1 MLFDGT
7 MDRIKRLKNLI
18 DKTPDNPFPRY
29 GLAMEYKNQ
38 GDHPEAVHI
47 FQELVEHHPNYTA
60 AYFHFGMSLQAVGKQ
75 EEAQEILELGI
86 KVAGKSG
93 ELHAQEELQSAL
105 KELCEDIPQ

>member
-1 MLFDGT
+1 
-7 MDRIKRLKNLI
+7 
-18 DKTPDNPFPRY
+18 
-29 GLAMEYKNQ
+29 
-38 GDHPEAVHI
+38 
-47 FQELVEHHPNYTA
+47 
-60 AYFHFGMSLQAVGKQ
+60 MSLQAVGKQ